1 MLEDEKQ
8 EEISLITGSDCFI
21 DMTNDI
27 NIGMWRIH
35 LFDGEQPKMFVN
47 PKMAELLVIDGTNI
61 SPEQAYVEWFSRI
74 KDTDVDEVK
83 KYVKAITREGMAE
96 VSYKWIH
103 PVYGEQYIRCGGNS
117 KKIDGKGYVLTGYH
131 RVVFDSVKEE
141 IKNQEEIRRT
151 LQTEVE
157 TVQKSQEY
165 RKLLVSSHALRSSMW
180 CVDFDLKDNVIDVE
194 ISDDFK
200 MILGYDV
207 EDDLS
212 DFCRSWREYLHPD
225 DKNYL
230 LEKRDEVQKECSD
243 IDRQFEYECR
253 FRRKN
258 EEYKWYSVSGKYIIG
273 NDGRKHLIGVL
284 TDIDEEK
291 QLKIALAEEVEQLNK
306 TKEEL
311 EKALSKAKKASKAKT
326 DFLSRMSHDIR
337 TPINGIKGMLMM
349 AKEHADDKE
358 KVLDELTKAQNA
370 EETLELIVNDVL
382 DMSRLEQGKVKL
394 SNGVINI
401 NKLFKENE
409 QLYSSS
415 FREKEIKLI
424 DHLDEIEHDNIY
436 GSDIHIKRI
445 LLNIMTNCIK
455 YNKTGGKIERWVTE
469 EPIDNNH
476 SMYTFVIE
484 DTGIGMSP
492 KFIKHIFEPF
502 TREVDDAGTV
512 YQGTGLGMTITK
524 ELIDLMEGTI
534 SVKSEKG
541 VGSRFE
547 IKIPFEFIKRKVKEK
562 PQRKDE
568 KIDVSL
574 KDKKILL
581 VEDNELNLEIAEFLL
596 KDNGAE
602 VTTARNGVEAVKA
615 FESSDEGLFD
625 VILMDIMM
633 PYMDGFEATRRIR
646 AMDRADASK
655 VPILAMTASVL
666 SDDIKKAKKAGI
678 NEHIS
683 KPIDIKRLLSV
694 LAEYIK

>member
-61 SPEQAYVEWFSRI
+61 SPEQAYVEWFTRI

-180 CVDFDLKDNVIDVE
+180 SVDFDLNDNVIDVE

-306 TKEEL
+306 T
-311 EKALSKAKKASKAKT
+311 
-326 DFLSRMSHDIR
+326 
-337 TPINGIKGMLMM
+337 
-349 AKEHADDKE
+349 
-358 KVLDELTKAQNA
+358 
-370 EETLELIVNDVL
+370 
-382 DMSRLEQGKVKL
+382 
-394 SNGVINI
+394 
-401 NKLFKENE
+401 
-409 QLYSSS
+409 
-415 FREKEIKLI
+415 
-424 DHLDEIEHDNIY
+424 
-436 GSDIHIKRI
+436 
-445 LLNIMTNCIK
+445 
-455 YNKTGGKIERWVTE
+455 
-469 EPIDNNH
+469 
-476 SMYTFVIE
+476 
-484 DTGIGMSP
+484 
-492 KFIKHIFEPF
+492 
-502 TREVDDAGTV
+502 
-512 YQGTGLGMTITK
+512 
-524 ELIDLMEGTI
+524 
-534 SVKSEKG
+534 
-541 VGSRFE
+541 
-547 IKIPFEFIKRKVKEK
+547 
-562 PQRKDE
+562 
-568 KIDVSL
+568 
-574 KDKKILL
+574 
-581 VEDNELNLEIAEFLL
+581 
-596 KDNGAE
+596 
-602 VTTARNGVEAVKA
+602 
-615 FESSDEGLFD
+615 
-625 VILMDIMM
+625 
-633 PYMDGFEATRRIR
+633 
-646 AMDRADASK
+646 
-655 VPILAMTASVL
+655 
-666 SDDIKKAKKAGI
+666 
-678 NEHIS
+678 
-683 KPIDIKRLLSV
+683 
-694 LAEYIK
+694 

>member
-21 DMTNDI
+21 DVTNDI

-61 SPEQAYVEWFSRI
+61 SPEQAYVEWFTRI

-141 IKNQEEIRRT
+141 IKNQEKIRRT

-157 TVQKSQEY
+157 TVQKRQEY

-180 CVDFDLKDNVIDVE
+180 SVDFDLNDNVTDIE
-194 ISDDFK
+194 ITDEFK

-207 EDDLS
+207 DDDMS
-212 DFCRSWREYLHPD
+212 DFGESWREYLHPD
-225 DKNYL
+225 DKSYL
-230 LEKRDEVQKECSD
+230 IEKWDKILAECSD
-243 IDRQFEYECR
+243 IDRQFECECR

-258 EEYKWYSVSGKYIIG
+258 GDYRWYSVAGKYVIG

-284 TDIDEEK
+284 NDIDEEK
-291 QLKIALAEEVEQLNK
+291 RLKIALADDVEQLKK

-337 TPINGIKGMLMM
+337 TPINGIKGMLIM

-358 KVLDELTKAQNA
+358 KVIEELSKAQDA
-370 EETLELIVNDVL
+370 EETLELLVNDVL

-415 FREKEIKLI
+415 FIEKDIKLV
-424 DHLDEIEHDNIY
+424 DHLDEIEHDDIY
-436 GSDIHIKRI
+436 GSAIHIKRI

-455 YNKTGGKIERWVTE
+455 YNKKGGKIERWVTE
-469 EPIDNNH
+469 EPIDKNH

-484 DTGIGMSP
+484 DTGIGMSND
-492 KFIKHIFEPF
+492 FIKHIFEPF

-524 ELIDLMEGTI
+524 ELVDLMGGTI

-541 VGSRFE
+541 IGSHFE
-547 IKIPFEFIKRKVKEK
+547 IKIPFEFIENNVKEK
-562 PQRKDE
+562 SQRKKD
-568 KIDVSL
+568 KIDISL
-574 KDKKILL
+574 EGKKILL

-596 KDNGAE
+596 KDNGAD
-602 VTTARNGVEAVKA
+602 VTTAMDGVQAVKT
-615 FESSDEGLFD
+615 FESSDEGWFD

-633 PYMDGFEATRRIR
+633 PYMDGFEATRKIR
-646 AMDRADASK
+646 AMDRTDAAK

-683 KPIDIKRLLSV
+683 KPIDIQRLLSV
-694 LAEYIK
+694 LSDFI

>member
-61 SPEQAYVEWFSRI
+61 SPEQAYVEWFTRI

-141 IKNQEEIRRT
+141 IKNQEKIRRT

-157 TVQKSQEY
+157 TVQKRQEY

-180 CVDFDLKDNVIDVE
+180 SVDFDLNDNVTDIE
-194 ISDDFK
+194 ITDEFK

-207 EDDLS
+207 DDDMS
-212 DFCRSWREYLHPD
+212 DFGESWREYLHPD
-225 DKNYL
+225 DKSYL
-230 LEKRDEVQKECSD
+230 IEKWDKILAECSD
-243 IDRQFEYECR
+243 IDRQFECECR

-258 EEYKWYSVSGKYIIG
+258 GDYRWYSVAGKYVIG

-284 TDIDEEK
+284 NDIDEEK
-291 QLKIALAEEVEQLNK
+291 RLKIALADDVEQLKK

-337 TPINGIKGMLMM
+337 TPINGIKGMLIM

-358 KVLDELTKAQNA
+358 KVIEELSKAQDA
-370 EETLELIVNDVL
+370 EETLELLVNDVL

-415 FREKEIKLI
+415 FIEKDIKLV
-424 DHLDEIEHDNIY
+424 DHLDEIEHDDIY
-436 GSDIHIKRI
+436 GSAIHIKRI

-455 YNKTGGKIERWVTE
+455 YNKKGGKIERWVTE
-469 EPIDNNH
+469 EPIDKNH

-484 DTGIGMSP
+484 DTGIGMSND
-492 KFIKHIFEPF
+492 FIKHIFEPF

-524 ELIDLMEGTI
+524 ELVDLMGGTI

-541 VGSRFE
+541 IGSHFE
-547 IKIPFEFIKRKVKEK
+547 IKIPFEFIENNVKEK
-562 PQRKDE
+562 SQRKKD
-568 KIDVSL
+568 KIDISL
-574 KDKKILL
+574 EGKKILL

-596 KDNGAE
+596 KDNGAD
-602 VTTARNGVEAVKA
+602 VTTAMDGVQAVKT
-615 FESSDEGLFD
+615 FESSDEGWFD

-633 PYMDGFEATRRIR
+633 PYMDGFEATRKIR
-646 AMDRADASK
+646 AMDRTDAAK

-683 KPIDIKRLLSV
+683 KPIDIQRLLSV
-694 LAEYIK
+694 LSDFI